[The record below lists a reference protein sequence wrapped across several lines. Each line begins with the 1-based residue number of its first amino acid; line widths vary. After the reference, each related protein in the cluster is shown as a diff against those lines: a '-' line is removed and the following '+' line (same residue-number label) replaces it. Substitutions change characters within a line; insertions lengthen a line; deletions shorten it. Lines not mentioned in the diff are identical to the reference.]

1 MGEQTGIE
9 WCDHTFNPWIG
20 CARVSPGCRNCYA
33 EHVDERF
40 RYGGE
45 THWGQNAPRMRTSP
59 GNWRKPVA
67 WDRKAAADGV
77 RRRVF
82 CASLAD
88 VFEDRRDLDPW
99 RNDLWTLIEQTPHL
113 DWLLLTKRP
122 ENMWDL
128 GAALWFCECGENW
141 NHHDGNACL
150 NCETSVD
157 NRTPHAPANVW
168 LGTTV
173 ESAAQA
179 DRVTDLV
186 DIAAPVHFVSCE
198 PLLGDVAN
206 EILVTG
212 IDWVICGGES
222 GPGARPMHPDW
233 ARSLRDQCD
242 AAGVPFLFKQWGE
255 LVVEDQSPLDITLPG
270 EAQLVGGDSFYRVG
284 KKAAGRQL
292 DGRTWDE
299 FPTGDTRVH
308 PMGSGQPA
316 PTGV

>member
-1 MGEQTGIE
+1 MAEQTSIE
-9 WCDHTFNPWIG
+9 WCDHTFNPWTG
-20 CARVSPGCRNCYA
+20 CTKVSPGCRNCYA
-33 EHVDERF
+33 ETLRARF
-40 RYGGE
+40 GHGNE
-45 THWGQNAPRMRTSP
+45 WGPNGIRTRTSESY
-59 GNWRKPVA
+59 WRQPLK
-67 WDRKAAADGV
+67 WDKAAAEAGV

-88 VFEDRRDLDPW
+88 VFEDRRDLDLW

-128 GAALWFCECGENW
+128 GAGLWLCECGENW
-141 NHHDGNACL
+141 NRHDGNACL

-157 NRTPHAPANVW
+157 DRTPHAPANVW

-206 EILVTG
+206 EILVSG

-233 ARSLRDQCD
+233 VRSIRDQCV

-255 LVVEDQSPLDITLPG
+255 HNEHGVK
-270 EAQLVGGDSFYRVG
+270 VG
-284 KKAAGRQL
+284 KKAAGRVL
-292 DGRTWDE
+292 DGRVWDE
-299 FPTGDTRVH
+299 YPRGNDD
-308 PMGSGQPA
+308 A
-316 PTGV
+316 